1 MAACR
6 ARAGWAAFCMSDEDR
21 PEEGERDE
29 DGAAAS
35 EARAHANLAAAVD
48 SFETFRDELNALLR
62 EVRAGKTARG
72 KRLAPLVGD
81 LARAVG
87 RIADEEGKLDGV
99 QAGGAGGVSQ
109 PALDLAAARRE
120 VCRRVAELRSGS

>member
-1 MAACR
+1 
-6 ARAGWAAFCMSDEDR
+6 MSDEDR
-21 PEEGERDE
+21 PEEGEGDG

-35 EARAHANLAAAVD
+35 EARARDNVAAAVD
-48 SFETFRDELNALLR
+48 SFATFRDELNALLR
-62 EVRAGKTARG
+62 EVRAGKTARA
-72 KRLAPLVGD
+72 KRLAPLVGE

-99 QAGGAGGVSQ
+99 QGGPSGGVSQ
-109 PALDLAAARRE
+109 QALDLAAARRE

>member
-1 MAACR
+1 
-6 ARAGWAAFCMSDEDR
+6 MSDEDR
-21 PEEGERDE
+21 PEEGEE
-29 DGAAAS
+29 DGRGAAAP
-35 EARAHANLAAAVD
+35 EDRARANVAAAVD
-48 SFETFRDELNALLR
+48 SFATFRDELNALLR

-87 RIADEEGKLDGV
+87 RIADEEGKLDGAHGA
-99 QAGGAGGVSQ
+99 AGGGVSQ

>member
-1 MAACR
+1 
-6 ARAGWAAFCMSDEDR
+6 MSDEDR
-21 PEEGERDE
+21 PEAGERDGS
-29 DGAAAS
+29 GAAAPG
-35 EARAHANLAAAVD
+35 ARACANLAAAVD

-62 EVRAGKTARG
+62 EVRAGETARA

-99 QAGGAGGVSQ
+99 QAGSGGVSQ
-109 PALDLAAARRE
+109 PTLDLAAARRE
-120 VCRRVAELRSGS
+120 VCRRVAELRG